1 MTPTFDT
8 VVPDLT
14 WLWLVV
20 AGVIPLGAAF
30 LIFLVLAS
38 EAKTRKELF
47 GVSAAVSFVCA
58 LACVIGPIIYSVNVS
73 DDATVKHAAQ
83 VRAWVAE
90 EYGARADK
98 ATFGEALFSGEPFAA
113 VVGGRPQMIKLAK
126 GPDGQIL
133 VFGPNNEPLPKR
145 G

>member
-20 AGVIPLGAAF
+20 AGVVPFGVAF

-38 EAKTRKELF
+38 EAKTRRELF
-47 GVSAAVSFVCA
+47 GTSAAVAFLCA
-58 LACVIGPIIYSVNVS
+58 LACVIGPIVYSLNAA
-73 DDATVKHAAQ
+73 DDATAKHAAE
-83 VRAWVAE
+83 VRTWLAD

-98 ATFGEALFSGEPFAA
+98 TEFGYGLTSGEPFAA
-113 VVGGRPQMIKLAK
+113 VVDGSPKMVKLAK
-126 GPDGQIL
+126 GPDGQVL
-133 VFGPNNEPLPKR
+133 VFGPDNEPLPKR